1 MFDNVSDEVRRPLTD
16 QIPMNRMGL
25 AEEVATPA
33 LFLASPD
40 STLVTGAEPCVDG
53 GMTARRE
60 LCGNARGSHNQFP
73 CP

>member
-1 MFDNVSDEVRRPLTD
+1 MFDNVSDEVRRALTD
-16 QIPMNRMGL
+16 QTPMNRMGL
-25 AEEVATPA
+25 PEEVATTA
-33 LFLASPD
+33 LFLASGD
-40 STLVTGAEPCVDG
+40 STFVTGAELCVDG